1 MLQKKSFIPGVEQGV
16 IFIVLEAEVL
26 KKNLVILLFFTVIL
40 VTPSVLIAAE
50 CDGLLAATEAAR
62 RKWMEEDLAMQQE
75 TVLKPPASITE
86 NLSCFGDFTAGM
98 DISKYDPA
106 AIASSLKK
114 LADSIGNKA
123 CQAAKGYLDS
133 NLSQI
138 SGAVNSGGQLPYGLG
153 RVYDTRISTS
163 GVSVTGAT
171 PSAGGVTSKIPSASS
186 LPKVGLPF

>member
-1 MLQKKSFIPGVEQGV
+1 M
-16 IFIVLEAEVL
+16 
-26 KKNLVILLFFTVIL
+26 
-40 VTPSVLIAAE
+40 LIAAE
-50 CDGLLAATEAAR
+50 CDELKAATEAAR

-75 TVLKPPASITE
+75 TVLKPPASITDS
-86 NLSCFGDFTAGM
+86 LSCFGVGDFTAGM

-106 AIASSLKK
+106 AIASTLKK
-114 LADSIGNKA
+114 MGESIGDKA

-163 GVSVTGAT
+163 GVSVTGTT
-171 PSAGGVTSKIPSASS
+171 PSSGGVTSRVPSASS
-186 LPKVGLPF
+186 LPKVALPF

>member
-1 MLQKKSFIPGVEQGV
+1 M
-16 IFIVLEAEVL
+16 L
-26 KKNLVILLFFTVIL
+26 KKNWLILLFFL
-40 VTPSVLIAAE
+40 VLIGSPSLLIAAD
-50 CDGLLAATEAAR
+50 CDELKAATEAAR

-106 AIASSLKK
+106 AIASTLKK
-114 LADSIGNKA
+114 MGESIGDKA

-138 SGAVNSGGQLPYGLG
+138 SGAVNSGAQLPYGLG

-163 GVSVTGAT
+163 GVSVTGTT
-171 PSAGGVTSKIPSASS
+171 PSAGGAASRLPSTSS
-186 LPKVGLPF
+186 LPKVSLPF